1 MDSIELHQE
10 AQAKKFREDV
20 ASKVEDILV
29 RVDQKLNDY
38 KDDRVYPIIVTTL
51 LDNDEYG
58 SVFCSGSST
67 DDLWLTFLD
76 NVDSD
81 DPENLDIGLDN
92 YHELLKIKPY
102 KYDHQLQGKLIELYC
117 FVYNLEWDFLYNAW
131 ELKERMVLL

>member
-1 MDSIELHQE
+1 MIPTEDSIKQYKIDL
-10 AQAKKFREDV
+10 ANKI
-20 ASKVEDILV
+20 EDILSSL
-29 RVDQKLNDY
+29 DEHEFN
-38 KDDRVYPIIVTTL
+38 DDRVYPIIVTTL
-51 LDNDEYG
+51 LDNYEYG

-67 DDLWLTFLD
+67 DDVWLTFLD

-92 YHELLKIKPY
+92 FHELLKIKPY